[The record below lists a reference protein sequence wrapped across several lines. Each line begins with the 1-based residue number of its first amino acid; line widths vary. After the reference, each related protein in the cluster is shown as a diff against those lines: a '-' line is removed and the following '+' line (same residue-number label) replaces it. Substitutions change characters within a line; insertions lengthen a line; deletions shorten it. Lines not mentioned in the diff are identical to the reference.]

1 MNMSVFCECESRM
14 VPCMLAHTASHD
26 ALTLVQCDSKNN
38 DLTRRQVTALAPI
51 RCVSGTAM
59 AVPLSAS
66 VVAVSTALM
75 LVHLAMSTGV
85 MV

>member
-1 MNMSVFCECESRM
+1 M
-14 VPCMLAHTASHD
+14 
-26 ALTLVQCDSKNN
+26 
-38 DLTRRQVTALAPI
+38 TALAPVQ
-51 RCVSGTAM
+51 CVSGTAM

-75 LVHLAMSTGV
+75 LVHLAMSIGV